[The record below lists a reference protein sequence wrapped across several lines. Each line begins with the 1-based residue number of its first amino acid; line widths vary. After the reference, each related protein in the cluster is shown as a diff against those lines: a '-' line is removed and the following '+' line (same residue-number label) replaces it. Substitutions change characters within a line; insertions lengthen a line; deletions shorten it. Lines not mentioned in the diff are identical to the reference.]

1 MTINN
6 ICILVSMA
14 SLIIAVVAMLV
25 AVGRSRR

>member
-1 MTINN
+1 MTIND

-25 AVGRSRR
+25 AVGRWRR